1 MGHLQTQLSNMSQTI
16 PLNESLPWIHTT
28 KPPLANAPM
37 LNIATA
43 QLAVSVSAAGGI
55 GFLAG
60 GYDVTGL
67 ETHLHEAAELI
78 INLEQS
84 NTAHKF
90 YTETG
95 ILPLGVGFL
104 NWGADR
110 EAAIRILRHNRVA
123 AVWLFAPT
131 EMPGELVDWVRDIHD
146 LDLDTTNKA
155 DSTSTKNKT
164 QIWVQIGTVHE
175 AATALSTLHP
185 DVLVVQG
192 SDAGGHGL
200 AQSASLIT
208 LLPEIHALLN
218 SNSTTPLGN
227 LPHLL
232 AAGGI
237 TTGRTLLAALT
248 LGATGAVMGTRFLA
262 SKEARI
268 SNGYRNEILR
278 VSDGGVST
286 VRSTVYDRV
295 RGITGWPGRY
305 NGRGVINRSYVDA
318 VEGGMGDEENRRLY
332 LAEMERGDDGWGPG
346 GRMTTYAGTGVG
358 LVREVLGAREIVEE
372 VWGEASVVAGELG
385 LK

>member
-1 MGHLQTQLSNMSQTI
+1 MSQTN
-16 PLNESLPWIHTT
+16 PLTQALPWINTS

-43 QLAVSVSAAGGI
+43 PLAISVSAAGGI

-67 ETHLHEAAELI
+67 ETHLHEATELI
-78 INLEQS
+78 TNLEGA
-84 NTAHKF
+84 NPARKF
-90 YTETG
+90 YKETG

-110 EAAIRILRHNRVA
+110 EAAVQILRANRVA

-131 EMPGELVDWVRDIHD
+131 EMPGELVSWVRDIRE
-146 LDLDTTNKA
+146 LDRAT
-155 DSTSTKNKT
+155 DSKT

-175 AATALSTLHP
+175 ASIALSTMHP

-200 AQSASLIT
+200 AQSASIIT

-218 SNSTTPLGN
+218 ETIFDPGSR
-227 LPHLL
+227 PHLL

-248 LGATGAVMGTRFLA
+248 LGAAGAVMGTRFLA

-268 SNGYRNEILR
+268 SKGYRDEILR
-278 VSDGGVST
+278 AADGGVST

-318 VEGGMGDEENRRLY
+318 AQGGMSDEENRRLY
-332 LAEMERGDDGWGPG
+332 VAEMTKGDEGWGPE

-358 LVREVLGAREIVEE
+358 LVREVLTAREILEE
-372 VWGEASVVAGELG
+372 VWSEAGVVAGELG
-385 LK
+385 LR